1 MYVYIYIYLCDVVLI
16 TNQRLCFN
24 TGALLGGTDVF
35 ACLRFTFLI
44 TGLEKMFL
52 RGGNSVLHICRKWV
66 CACCGVQGLGELVPV
81 SWTWLSIR
89 RDDQGPVFCLLA
101 RSDVGA
107 SWLCE
112 HLSQPSLD
120 MCLHGSESGEKYLWL
135 YFPESPEWEERSLPS
150 PQLRN
155 GSKKTMTEEDPG
167 AILNRL
173 LLAKLETAGTQGVT
187 ITSDYNI
194 V

>member
-155 GSKKTMTEEDPG
+155 GSKKTMTEEDPHS
-167 AILNRL
+167 ILPYPCPRHC
-173 LLAKLETAGTQGVT
+173 GVNHGH
-187 ITSDYNI
+187 SWWL
-194 V
+194 